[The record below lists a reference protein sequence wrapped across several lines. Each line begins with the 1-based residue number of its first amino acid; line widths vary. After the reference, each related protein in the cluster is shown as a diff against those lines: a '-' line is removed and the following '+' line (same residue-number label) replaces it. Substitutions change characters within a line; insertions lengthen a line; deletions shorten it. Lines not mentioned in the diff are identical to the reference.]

1 MLKPTSTTMSR
12 NHSEYMMTERLKH
25 NGGSVPEAKDFSVC
39 ALKVWDD
46 CVQKKCLRGGLYF
59 FNDRLYQTQDGE
71 IALNPKCQVPHDFY
85 GENINIQAVVG
96 QNGSGKSSILEL
108 LYRIINNFTFM
119 LELGMHR
126 NPSAEQ
132 LFYVKGLHA
141 TLYYL
146 LNGHIGTLEAVGDVM
161 CFHYD
166 SYEQLL
172 QFEVLNDQGSYSVRT
187 QELDIHN
194 EVVEEAAIL
203 TPLRRMAEV
212 SRRFFYTIV
221 TNYSMQSYND
231 QDYYDEK
238 TYKEFVPELEQGKG
252 GKKQISR
259 KVVEREEG
267 DVWIRSIFH
276 KNDGYLSPIVLNPY
290 RDEGIIDTYKEY
302 RLSLYRLSTIFI
314 QAEKKGIQVIDGYKL
329 ASVDYTYDP
338 WAVERKF
345 KNLYLGKVRHDS
357 EWIEFSD
364 VASWNQTHQD
374 SIVYI
379 LLCELGLKK
388 LDFTNRIIRDV
399 ALYMVYKV
407 LSIAS
412 KYPSYYKYEDFGN
425 LESYFQSIEGEY
437 YPERIHNLVDEI
449 KKDKSHITIKLR
461 QAENFI
467 NLINRD
473 VRLELKFGDTFT
485 FDFYRKKLAAYG
497 LIQKDLSNPRM
508 LTTILPPA
516 IFSIDIKLKKDDETT
531 ISLSRMSSGERQL
544 LYTCSTFI
552 YHILNLMSVQD
563 SRRVRYRNM
572 MLVLD
577 EVEICFHPEY
587 QRQFISRLQDMLV
600 KFRFNRYCSI
610 CIIIATHSPFIL
622 SDIPQQNI
630 LYLKDGQCVNGS
642 VSVNPYAANVND
654 ILHQSFFLD
663 KTFMGDYALERM
675 KKLLADVETYGK
687 KKNNRSIEEIEQEI
701 ALIGDKFLKQ
711 QLTSLLTY
719 KKTLFHHG
727 KNID

>member
-1 MLKPTSTTMSR
+1 
-12 NHSEYMMTERLKH
+12 MMAERLKR
-25 NGGSVPEAKDFSVC
+25 NGGSLPEAKDFSIC
-39 ALKVWDD
+39 ALRIEDK
-46 CVQKKCLRGGLYF
+46 CAQKKCLRDGLYF
-59 FNDRLYQTQDGE
+59 FNDRLCQTQDGGVK
-71 IALNPKCQVPHDFY
+71 LNNSQVPHDFY
-85 GENINIQAVVG
+85 GTNINIQAVVG

-126 NPSAEQ
+126 NSSAEQ

-146 LNGHIGTLEAVGDVM
+146 LDGNIGTLVADGDVM
-161 CFHYD
+161 YFHYD
-166 SYEQLL
+166 SYEQHL
-172 QFEVLNDQGSYSVRT
+172 QFEVLNNQGSSIVRT
-187 QELDIHN
+187 QELDINN

-203 TPLRRMAEV
+203 TPLRKMAEV

-238 TYKEFVPELEQGKG
+238 TYIEFFPNLKQGKG
-252 GKKQISR
+252 GKKLVS
-259 KVVEREEG
+259 KVVVEREEG

-302 RLSLYRLSTIFI
+302 RLSQYRLSTIFI
-314 QAEKKGIQVIDGYKL
+314 QAEKKGIQVIDDYKL
-329 ASVDYTYDP
+329 ASIDYTYDP
-338 WAVERKF
+338 WAVEMKF
-345 KNLYLGKVRHDS
+345 KKLYLGKVPHDL
-357 EWIEFSD
+357 EWIEFSN
-364 VASWNQTHQD
+364 VASWHKAHKD
-374 SIVYI
+374 SIAYL
-379 LLCELGLKK
+379 LLCELGLEQ
-388 LDFTNRIIRDV
+388 LDFTKKIIRDI

-425 LESYFQSIEGEY
+425 LKSYFQGREDYSK
-437 YPERIHNLVDEI
+437 RIHNLVDKI

-467 NLINRD
+467 NLIKCN
-473 VRLELKFGDTFT
+473 VGLERVFNGTFT
-485 FDFYRKKLAAYG
+485 FDYYQKKLKEYG
-497 LIQKDLSNPRM
+497 LIQKFPSNLRE
-508 LTTILPPA
+508 LTKILPPA
-516 IFSIDIKLKKDDETT
+516 VFSIDIKLKKDDENT

-544 LYTCSTFI
+544 LYTCGTFI
-552 YHILNLMSVQD
+552 YHIINLLSVQD
-563 SRRVRYRNM
+563 SNRVRYRNM

-587 QRQFISRLQDMLV
+587 QRQFISRLRNMLA
-600 KFRFNRYCSI
+600 KFRFNKYCSI

-630 LYLKDGQCVNGS
+630 LYLKDGQCVNDN
-642 VSVNPYAANVND
+642 VSINPYAANVND

-675 KKLLADVETYGK
+675 QKLLSDIESYGK
-687 KKNNRSIEEIEQEI
+687 KKINRNIEDLKKEIN
-701 ALIGDKFLKQ
+701 LIGDKFLKQ
-711 QLTSLLTY
+711 QLTALLTY
-719 KKTLFHHG
+719 KETLFNHG

>member
-1 MLKPTSTTMSR
+1 MSR
-12 NHSEYMMTERLKH
+12 NNREYNMTERLKH
-25 NGGSVPEAKDFSVC
+25 NGGSIPEAKDFSIC
-39 ALKVWDD
+39 ALRIGGN
-46 CVQKKCLRGGLYF
+46 CAQKKCLRGGLYF
-59 FNDRLYQTQDGE
+59 FNDRLRPTQDGE
-71 IALNPKCQVPHDFY
+71 VELNPASLVPHDLY
-85 GENINIQAVVG
+85 GANIHIQALVG

-126 NPSAEQ
+126 NNSAEQ

-146 LNGHIGTLEAVGDVM
+146 LDGHIGTLKADGDVM
-161 CFHYD
+161 YFHYD
-166 SYEQLL
+166 SYEQYL
-172 QFEVLNDQGSYSVRT
+172 QFEVLNGQGSYRVRT

-238 TYKEFVPELEQGKG
+238 TYKEFFPKLKQGKG
-252 GKKQISR
+252 GKKQVSR
-259 KVVEREEG
+259 EVVEREEG

-290 RDEGIIDTYKEY
+290 RDEGVIDTYKEY

-314 QAEKKGIQVIDGYKL
+314 QAEKKGIQVIDSYKL

-345 KNLYLGKVRHDS
+345 KKLYLGKVRHDS
-357 EWIEFSD
+357 EWVEFSD
-364 VASWNQTHQD
+364 VASWNNAHRD
-374 SIVYI
+374 SIAYF
-379 LLCELGLKK
+379 LLCELGLEE
-388 LDFTNRIIRDV
+388 LDFTKNIIRDV

-425 LESYFQSIEGEY
+425 LESYFQSIGEEY
-437 YPERIHNLVDEI
+437 NPKRIHNLVDAI

-467 NLINRD
+467 KLINRGIWSEE
-473 VRLELKFGDTFT
+473 ELDDTFS
-485 FDFYRKKLAAYG
+485 FDFYKTNLKDCG
-497 LIQKDLSNPRM
+497 IIQKVPSNLRE
-508 LTTILPPA
+508 LTAILPPA

-544 LYTCSTFI
+544 LYTCGTFI
-552 YHILNLMSVQD
+552 YHIINLMSVQD

-587 QRQFISRLQDMLV
+587 QRQFISRLRDMLA
-600 KFRFNRYCSI
+600 KFRFNKYCSI

-630 LYLKDGQCVNGS
+630 LYLKNGQCANDN

-675 KKLLADVETYGK
+675 QKLLSDIESYGK
-687 KKNNRSIEEIEQEI
+687 KKINRNIEGLKQEI

-711 QLTSLLTY
+711 QLTALLTY
-719 KKTLFHHG
+719 KETLFNHG
-727 KNID
+727 QNIDKR

>member
-1 MLKPTSTTMSR
+1 
-12 NHSEYMMTERLKH
+12 MMTERLRR
-25 NGGSVPEAKDFSVC
+25 NGGSVPEAKGFSIC
-39 ALKVWDD
+39 ALRIKEK
-46 CVQKKCLRGGLYF
+46 CAQKKCLQDGLYF
-59 FNDRLYQTQDGE
+59 FNDRLCQTQDGGVK
-71 IALNPKCQVPHDFY
+71 LNDKCQVPHDFY
-85 GENINIQAVVG
+85 GTNINIQAVVG

-126 NPSAEQ
+126 NSSAEQ

-146 LNGHIGTLEAVGDVM
+146 LDGDIGTLEADGDVM
-161 CFHYD
+161 YFHYD
-166 SYEQLL
+166 SYEQRL
-172 QFEVLNDQGSYSVRT
+172 QFEVLNSQGSSIVRT
-187 QELDIHN
+187 QELDINN

-231 QDYYDEK
+231 QDYYNEE
-238 TYKEFVPELEQGKG
+238 TYKEFFPNLEQGKG
-252 GKKQISR
+252 GKKQVS
-259 KVVEREEG
+259 KVVVEREG

-290 RDEGIIDTYKEY
+290 RDEGFIDTYKEY
-302 RLSLYRLSTIFI
+302 RLSQYRLSTIFI
-314 QAEKKGIQVIDGYKL
+314 QAEKKGIQVIDNYKL
-329 ASVDYTYDP
+329 ASIDYTYDP
-338 WAVERKF
+338 WAIEMKF
-345 KNLYLGKVRHDS
+345 KKLYLGKVRHDS
-357 EWIEFSD
+357 EWIDFSD
-364 VASWNQTHQD
+364 VASWHKAHQN
-374 SIVYI
+374 SIAYL
-379 LLCELGLKK
+379 LLCELGLEQ
-388 LDFTNRIIRDV
+388 LDFTKKIIRDI

-425 LESYFQSIEGEY
+425 LNSYFQEEEY
-437 YPERIHNLVDEI
+437 YSKRIPNLVDAI

-467 NLINRD
+467 NLIKCN
-473 VRLELKFGDTFT
+473 VGLERELNDTFT
-485 FDFYRKKLAAYG
+485 FDYYQKKLKEYG
-497 LIQKDLSNPRM
+497 LIQKFPSNLRE
-508 LTTILPPA
+508 LTKILPPA
-516 IFSIDIKLKKDDETT
+516 VFSIDIKLKKDDENT

-544 LYTCSTFI
+544 LYTCGTFI
-552 YHILNLMSVQD
+552 YHIINLLSVQD
-563 SRRVRYRNM
+563 SNRVRYRNM

-587 QRQFISRLQDMLV
+587 QRQFISRLRNMLA
-600 KFRFNRYCSI
+600 KFRFNKYCSI

-630 LYLKDGQCVNGS
+630 LYLKDGQCVNDD
-642 VSVNPYAANVND
+642 VSINPYAANVND

-675 KKLLADVETYGK
+675 QKLLSDIESYGK
-687 KKNNRSIEEIEQEI
+687 KNINRNIKDLKKEIN
-701 ALIGDKFLKQ
+701 LIGDKFLKQ
-711 QLTSLLTY
+711 QLTALLTY
-719 KKTLFHHG
+719 KERLFNHG

>member
-1 MLKPTSTTMSR
+1 MLQPISTTVSHD
-12 NHSEYMMTERLKH
+12 HSEYMKTERLKH
-25 NGGSVPEAKDFSVC
+25 NGGSVPEAKDFSIC
-39 ALKVWDD
+39 ALKIMDN
-46 CVQKKCLRGGLYF
+46 CAQKKCLRGGLYF
-59 FNDRLYQTQDGE
+59 FNDRLCQTSDGE
-71 IALNPKCQVPHDFY
+71 IVPNPKCQVPHDFY
-85 GENINIQAVVG
+85 GANINIQAIVG
-96 QNGSGKSSILEL
+96 QNGCGKSSILEL

-119 LELGMHR
+119 LELGMYR
-126 NPSAEQ
+126 NSYAEQ

-146 LNGHIGTLEAVGDVM
+146 LDGHIGTLEADGDVM
-161 CFHYD
+161 HFYYD
-166 SYEQLL
+166 SYKQHL
-172 QFEVLNDQGSYSVRT
+172 QFEVLNGQEPYRVQA

-212 SRRFFYTIV
+212 SRH
-221 TNYSMQSYND
+221 
-231 QDYYDEK
+231 DEK
-238 TYKEFVPELEQGKG
+238 TYKEFVPKLEQGKG
-252 GKKQISR
+252 GKKQVS
-259 KVVEREEG
+259 KVVVEREEG

-290 RDEGIIDTYKEY
+290 RDEGVIDTYKEY
-302 RLSLYRLSTIFI
+302 RLSQYRLSTIFI
-314 QAEKKGIQVIDGYKL
+314 QAEKKGIQVIDDYKL

-338 WAVERKF
+338 GAVEIKF
-345 KNLYLGKVRHDS
+345 KKLYLGKVRHDS
-357 EWIEFSD
+357 EWMEFSD
-364 VASWNQTHQD
+364 VSSWHKAHRD
-374 SIVYI
+374 SIAYL
-379 LLCELGLKK
+379 LLCELGLEK
-388 LDFTNRIIRDV
+388 LDFTKCVIRDV

-412 KYPSYYKYEDFGN
+412 KYPTYYKYEDFGN
-425 LESYFQSIEGEY
+425 LESYFQGGECY
-437 YPERIHNLVDEI
+437 SERIHNLVDAI
-449 KKDKSHITIKLR
+449 KKDKSHITIKFR

-467 NLINRD
+467 NLIKCNVGMERGFNR
-473 VRLELKFGDTFT
+473 TFT
-485 FDFYRKKLAAYG
+485 FNFYQKNLEVHG
-497 LIQKDLSNPRM
+497 LIQKSPSNLRE
-508 LTTILPPA
+508 LTKILPPA
-516 IFSIDIKLKKDDETT
+516 VFSIDIKLKKDDGTA

-544 LYTCSTFI
+544 LYTCGTFI
-552 YHILNLMSVQD
+552 YHIINLMSVQD

-587 QRQFISRLQDMLV
+587 QRQFISRLRNMLA
-600 KFRFNRYCSI
+600 KFRFNKYCSI

-630 LYLKDGQCVNGS
+630 LYLKNGQCVNDD

-675 KKLLADVETYGK
+675 QKLLADIESYGK
-687 KKNNRSIEEIEQEI
+687 KEIDRNIEGLKQEI

-711 QLTSLLTY
+711 QLTALLTY
-719 KKTLFHHG
+719 KETLSWTEY
-727 KNID
+727 

>member
-1 MLKPTSTTMSR
+1 MLHPISTTVSR
-12 NHSEYMMTERLKH
+12 DHSEYMMTERLKR
-25 NGGSVPEAKDFSVC
+25 NGGSVPAAKDFSIC
-39 ALKVWDD
+39 ALRIEDD
-46 CVQKKCLRGGLYF
+46 CTQKKCLRGGLYF
-59 FNDRLYQTQDGE
+59 FNDRLCQTQDGE
-71 IALNPKCQVPHDFY
+71 VIHNSNCQVPHDFY
-85 GENINIQAVVG
+85 GANINIQAVVG

-119 LELGMHR
+119 LELGMYR
-126 NPSAEQ
+126 NSSAEQ

-146 LNGHIGTLEAVGDVM
+146 LDGHIGTLVADGDVM
-161 CFHYD
+161 HFHYD
-166 SYEQLL
+166 SYEQHL
-172 QFEVLNDQGSYSVRT
+172 QFEVLNGQGTNRVRA
-187 QELDIHN
+187 QELDINN

-238 TYKEFVPELEQGKG
+238 TYKEFIPKLKQSKD
-252 GKKQISR
+252 GKKQVS
-259 KVVEREEG
+259 KVVVEREEG

-290 RDEGIIDTYKEY
+290 RDNGIIDTYKEY
-302 RLSLYRLSTIFI
+302 RLSQYRLSTIFI
-314 QAEKKGIQVIDGYKL
+314 QAEKKGIQVIDDYRL

-338 WAVERKF
+338 WAVEIKF
-345 KNLYLGKVRHDS
+345 KNLYLGKVRHDL
-357 EWIEFSD
+357 EWVEFSN
-364 VASWNQTHQD
+364 VASWHNAHRD
-374 SIVYI
+374 SIAYL
-379 LLCELGLKK
+379 LLCELGLEQ
-388 LDFTNRIIRDV
+388 LDFTKAIIRDV

-425 LESYFQSIEGEY
+425 LESYFQGGECY
-437 YPERIHNLVDEI
+437 SKRIHNLVDAI

-467 NLINRD
+467 NLIKCN
-473 VRLELKFGDTFT
+473 VRLERELNGTFT
-485 FDFYRKKLAAYG
+485 FDYYQKNLKEYG
-497 LIQKDLSNPRM
+497 LVQKSPSNLRE
-508 LTTILPPA
+508 LTTMLPPA
-516 IFSIDIKLKKDDETT
+516 IFSIDIKLKKDDGAT

-544 LYTCSTFI
+544 LYTCGTFI
-552 YHILNLMSVQD
+552 YHIINLMSVQD

-587 QRQFISRLQDMLV
+587 QRQFISRLRDMLA
-600 KFRFNRYCSI
+600 KFRFNKHCSI

-630 LYLKDGQCVNGS
+630 LYLKNGQCVNDNI
-642 VSVNPYAANVND
+642 SVNPYAANVND

-675 KKLLADVETYGK
+675 QKLLSDIESYGK
-687 KKNNRSIEEIEQEI
+687 KKINRNIEDLKKEIN
-701 ALIGDKFLKQ
+701 LIGDKFLKQ
-711 QLTSLLTY
+711 QLTALLTY
-719 KKTLFHHG
+719 KETLFNHG

>member
-1 MLKPTSTTMSR
+1 MLQPISTTVSR
-12 NHSEYMMTERLKH
+12 NHSKHMKTERLKH
-25 NGGSVPEAKDFSVC
+25 NGGSVPEAKDFSIC
-39 ALKVWDD
+39 ALKIMDD
-46 CVQKKCLRGGLYF
+46 CAQKKCLRGGLYF
-59 FNDRLYQTQDGE
+59 FNDRLCQTQDGE
-71 IALNPKCQVPHDFY
+71 IALNLKCKVPHDFY
-85 GENINIQAVVG
+85 GANINIQAVVG

-119 LELGMHR
+119 LELGMYQ
-126 NPSAEQ
+126 NSYAEQ

-146 LNGHIGTLEAVGDVM
+146 LDGHIGTLVADGDVM
-161 CFHYD
+161 HFHYD
-166 SYEQLL
+166 SYEQHL
-172 QFEVLNDQGSYSVRT
+172 QFEVLNSQGPYQVLT
-187 QELDIHN
+187 QGLDIHN

-238 TYKEFVPELEQGKG
+238 TYKEFVPKLEQGKG
-252 GKKQISR
+252 GKKQVS
-259 KVVEREEG
+259 KVVVEREEG

-290 RDEGIIDTYKEY
+290 RDEGVIDTYKEY
-302 RLSLYRLSTIFI
+302 RLSQYRLSTIFI
-314 QAEKKGIQVIDGYKL
+314 QAEKKGIQVIDDYKL

-338 WAVERKF
+338 RAVEIKF
-345 KNLYLGKVRHDS
+345 KKLYLGKVRHDS
-357 EWIEFSD
+357 EWMEFSD
-364 VASWNQTHQD
+364 VASWHKTYRD
-374 SIVYI
+374 SIAY
-379 LLCELGLKK
+379 LLLRELGLEK
-388 LDFTNRIIRDV
+388 LDFTKNIIRDA

-425 LESYFQSIEGEY
+425 LKSYFQGGKY
-437 YPERIHNLVDEI
+437 YSEQIRNLVDAI
-449 KKDKSHITIKLR
+449 KKDKSHITIKFR

-467 NLINRD
+467 NLIKCN
-473 VRLELKFGDTFT
+473 VGLEQEFNGTFT
-485 FDFYRKKLAAYG
+485 FDYYQKKLEVYG
-497 LIQKDLSNPRM
+497 LIQKSPSNLRE
-508 LTTILPPA
+508 LTKILPPA
-516 IFSIDIKLKKDDETT
+516 FFSIDIKLKKDDETT

-544 LYTCSTFI
+544 LYTCGTFI
-552 YHILNLMSVQD
+552 YHIINLMSVQD

-587 QRQFISRLQDMLV
+587 QRQFISRLRDMLA
-600 KFRFNRYCSI
+600 KFRFNKYCSI

-630 LYLKDGQCVNGS
+630 LYLKNGQCVNNY

-675 KKLLADVETYGK
+675 QKLLADIESYGK
-687 KKNNRSIEEIEQEI
+687 NKINRNIAELKQEI
-701 ALIGDKFLKQ
+701 ALVGDKFLKQ
-711 QLTSLLTY
+711 QLTALLTY
-719 KKTLFHHG
+719 KETLSNHG
-727 KNID
+727 QNID